1 MQHWQTIL
9 QTLGCEALLRDAAG
23 RIRMLNQQAADA
35 VGRSIE
41 DLVNTAYAD
50 LALPPEFLTRLLDA
64 DARVLESRSPGEA
77 ALPPQM
83 EGGPPRIAKL
93 VPVLLEE
100 GTWGVLDVRG
110 DSAGASTQVH
120 ELRKTIL
127 EQAEQLD
134 RETFLR
140 RAFQQY
146 VPSEVV
152 NHMTE
157 ARSLSLSG
165 RHGIVTVLLA
175 DLRGFTRFTEG
186 RDPQDVVEILN
197 LYFATI
203 TPPLVERGGMIDKY
217 IGDAVLAHFGLWNHQ
232 TETPLLA
239 VQAAVEMRQQL
250 NEFNSWL
257 KDMEMPALKMGI
269 AIHTGEALVGN
280 IGCKARMD
288 FTVIGD
294 VVNTTARLEEIV
306 KEVPNRILISGPVY
320 EVVKDHVY
328 VQPLDA
334 VQVRGR
340 SASLDIYLVLGLKS
354 RSKPL
359 PNLEGSFIET

>member
-9 QTLGCEALLRDAAG
+9 HTLGCEAWLRDEAG
-23 RIRMLNQQAADA
+23 RIVLVNQMAADS
-35 VGRSIE
+35 VGMTIE
-41 DLVNTAYAD
+41 DMIGKPLSE
-50 LALPPEFLTRLLDA
+50 LPMATDFIPRLLQGDV
-64 DARVLESRSPGEA
+64 RVLASRQPGEA
-77 ALPPQM
+77 PLPPAM
-83 EGGPPRIAKL
+83 DGGPARVARL
-93 VPVLLEE
+93 VPVLLEDDR
-100 GTWGVLDVRG
+100 WGVLDIRG
-110 DSAGASTQVH
+110 SSTVEATQLL
-120 ELRKTIL
+120 ELRKTVL
-127 EQAEQLD
+127 DQAEQLD

-152 NHMTE
+152 KHMTDS
-157 ARSLSLSG
+157 RSLSLSG
-165 RHGIVTVLLA
+165 RHGTVTVLLA

-197 LYFATI
+197 LYFATV

-217 IGDAVLAHFGLWNHQ
+217 IGDAVLAHFGLWNHER
-232 TETPLLA
+232 ETPLLA

-250 NEFNSWL
+250 NEFNTWL
-257 KDMEMPALKMGI
+257 KDMGMPTLKMGI

-320 EVVKDHVY
+320 EVVKEHVY

-340 SASLDIYLVLGLKS
+340 SASLDIYLVLGMKS

-359 PNLEGSFIET
+359 PELEDVLIDS

>member
-1 MQHWQTIL
+1 MQQWQTIL
-9 QTLGCEALLRDAAG
+9 QTLGCEAWLRDASG
-23 RIRMLNQQAADA
+23 RVLMVNAWAAEVIGQSVEEV
-35 VGRSIE
+35 VGRDYSE
-41 DLVNTAYAD
+41 LSF
-50 LALPPEFLTRLLDA
+50 PPEFVARLLEA
-64 DARVLESRSPGEA
+64 DARVLASRVPGEA
-77 ALPPQM
+77 PLPPAM
-83 EGGPPRIAKL
+83 EGGPARVTRL
-93 VPVLLEE
+93 VPVQLDET
-100 GTWGVLDVRG
+100 TWGVLDLRG
-110 DSAGASTQVH
+110 SASVEATQIQ
-120 ELRKTIL
+120 ELRKTVL

-217 IGDAVLAHFGLWNHQ
+217 IGDAVLAHFGLWNHER
-232 TETPLLA
+232 ETPLLA

-257 KDMEMPALKMGI
+257 KDMGMPALKMGI

-359 PNLEGSFIET
+359 PNLEDAFIES